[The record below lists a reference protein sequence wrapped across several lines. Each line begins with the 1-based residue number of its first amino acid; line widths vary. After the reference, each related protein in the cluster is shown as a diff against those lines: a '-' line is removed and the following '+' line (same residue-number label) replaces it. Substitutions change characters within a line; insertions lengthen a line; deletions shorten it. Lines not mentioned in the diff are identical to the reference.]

1 MLLHS
6 PGCQKL
12 PKKGEILRR
21 RQRTVDTFMDSCHW
35 SGVVESAVCPN
46 DRDAEVKVCVCR
58 CAGTTSSSNGWFFQC
73 PGPLLPSNTVEYW
86 HKKTMRHTSRIFSAQ
101 QFFLSNKISSLPP
114 PQRSRPCCPGSLP
127 HYDESV
133 RCPLSL
139 IPSATA
145 KQRGRRTKMKRC
157 CTCTSCI
164 PAPFSSLSL
173 LDVQNLLLSYSSKP
187 LQYVHIASLSVIL
200 ASTACARCCMCQ
212 PKKRTIRALRRYS
225 RVLIPSG
232 SRRRHD
238 GLGNAIEVPILA
250 AVFRLHVA
258 WIGGM

>member
-157 CTCTSCI
+157 CT
-164 PAPFSSLSL
+164 L
-173 LDVQNLLLSYSSKP
+173 
-187 LQYVHIASLSVIL
+187 
-200 ASTACARCCMCQ
+200 CAHRVFE
-212 PKKRTIRALRRYS
+212 RNS
-225 RVLIPSG
+225 RVY
-232 SRRRHD
+232 
-238 GLGNAIEVPILA
+238 GLCQV
-250 AVFRLHVA
+250 LHVSA
-258 WIGGM
+258 EEAHNPSAAKIFSCPYSKWLEEEA